1 MTPDLSG
8 KNFIVT
14 GGASG
19 IGRAVTLALAAQ
31 GAKVIVAD
39 LDESAANETIQLA
52 GAASKDST
60 SPVRFH
66 KTNVAVAD
74 EVKSIVE
81 RTVNEF
87 GHLDGAF
94 NNAGIM
100 GLASGRVAEGTEENW
115 DKVIDINLKGTWLC
129 VKYEIKA
136 MRKSGGGSIVNTAS
150 AAGMSGG
157 FASAPYIASKHGIL
171 GLTKAAALECAK
183 QNIRVNAVCPGYIR
197 TPMLEKLT
205 RVGPGLEQILIDKE
219 PMGRLGTPEE
229 VANAVL
235 WLLSDQ
241 ASFVTGHG
249 LVVDGGI
256 LAD

>member
-1 MTPDLSG
+1 M
-8 KNFIVT
+8 VT

-19 IGRAVTLALAAQ
+19 IGRSVTLALASR
-31 GAKVIVAD
+31 GATVLIAD
-39 LDESAANETIQLA
+39 LDEGAANETKTLA
-52 GAASKDST
+52 GSGASC
-60 SPVRFH
+60 VHFH
-66 KTNVAVAD
+66 KTNVAIAE
-74 EVKSIVE
+74 EVKACVE
-81 RTVNEF
+81 RATKDFNR
-87 GHLDGAF
+87 LDGAF

-100 GLASGRVAEGTEENW
+100 GLASARVVEGTEENW

-129 VKYEIKA
+129 MKYQIRA
-136 MRKSGGGSIVNTAS
+136 MRKLGGGAIVNTAS

-171 GLTKAAALECAK
+171 GLTKTAALECAK

-197 TPMLEKLT
+197 TPMLERLT

-219 PMGRLGTPEE
+219 PMGRLGAPEE
-229 VANAVL
+229 VASAVL
-235 WLLSDQ
+235 WLLSDE
-241 ASFVTGHG
+241 ASFVTGHA